1 MAYAELPV
9 FMRRLRERQTGSV
22 PALALELTVLTA
34 ARSGEVLGM
43 RWDEIEEAAKVWTV
57 PPARMKAGRE
67 HRIPLSARALAVLA
81 EAGKARTGEFVF
93 PGRGARAL
101 SSMALNMVLRR
112 VSLETVTVHGF
123 RSAFRDW
130 AGNETHFAREVAE
143 AALAHVV
150 GDASERAYRRGDAL
164 EKRRALMNAW
174 ADFLE
179 PSTRCNVVT
188 LPARA

>member
-1 MAYAELPV
+1 
-9 FMRRLRERQTGSV
+9 
-22 PALALELTVLTA
+22 
-34 ARSGEVLGM
+34 M
-43 RWDEIEEAAKVWTV
+43 RWNEIDEAAKVWTV

-101 SSMALNMVLRR
+101 SSTALVVLLRR
-112 VSLETVTVHGF
+112 MSLETVTVHGF
-123 RSAFRDW
+123 RSVFRDW
-130 AGNETHFAREVAE
+130 AGNETRFAREVAE

-164 EKRRALMNAW
+164 EKRRALMKAW

-179 PSTRCNVVT
+179 PSTRSNVANLSV
-188 LPARA
+188 RA